1 LDNPA
6 LFLAFR
12 PSEHGLLTPLA
23 RPWCR
28 RDCRQRPSRATD
40 RHLDATQ
47 LLERLP
53 ALCVYLGRACSLAG
67 DIGRQPSLGFSGIAK
82 GEVAGWAGACPASSS
97 TRNSTL
103 AETQRVARDE
113 VEDHHRGLTI

>member
-1 LDNPA
+1 PA
-6 LFLAFR
+6 PFLAFR
-12 PSEHGLLTPLA
+12 PSENGVLTPLTSA
-23 RPWCR
+23 LVPERELSPETE
-28 RDCRQRPSRATD
+28 SRCGPPPG
-40 RHLDATQ
+40 RTQ
-47 LLERLP
+47 LLERLS

-67 DIGRQPSLGFSGIAK
+67 DIGRQPSLVLSGIAK